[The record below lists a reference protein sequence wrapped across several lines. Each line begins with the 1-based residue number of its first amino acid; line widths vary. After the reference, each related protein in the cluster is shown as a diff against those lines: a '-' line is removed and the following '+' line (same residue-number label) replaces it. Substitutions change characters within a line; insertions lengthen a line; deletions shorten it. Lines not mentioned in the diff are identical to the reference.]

1 MERVVQLSLVNLNT
15 STASVIKFLMD
26 KDRPIF
32 FSVPDNK
39 NVWVIK
45 RASDDLLK
53 WIQGEIK
60 NSQEV
65 RPFIP
70 YSDAKRDKE
79 QQFEKD
85 LQKITDVQL
94 IKGASYGCLGANELP
109 ILLTHKS
116 IRIKQLDLIMIY
128 DTGGKLSLAV
138 ETRRSQKSNIQ
149 TIDDKPISRT
159 LLKSVSCGEIVFT
172 HKTVEHWAEDNSTLN
187 QIVGF
192 DVTFD
197 SLAVYEADILKF
209 IHNDLD
215 SIPDDSPYY
224 IPKDLRNQSDLDQL
238 AALGYKLF
246 SNNCKSTI
254 TSKDLAAKIERT
266 MGYSGKK
273 AVTAAHFLIPNP
285 KGNNIRDPS
294 VNDNVNPDCNFPS
307 LVQAF
312 ALHGRHIKPEDMSK
326 VSSLLITY
334 FNDRNFSVDNTKYA
348 EIILRKKSQGE
359 ENFF

>member
-1 MERVVQLSLVNLNT
+1 MERVVQLSSVNLNK

-26 KDRPIF
+26 KDMPIF
-32 FSVPDNK
+32 FRVPDNK
-39 NVWVIK
+39 NAWVIK

-60 NSQEV
+60 KSQEV

-94 IKGASYGCLGANELP
+94 IKGVSYGGLGANELS

-116 IRIKQLDLIMIY
+116 IRINKLDLIMIF
-128 DTGGKLSLAV
+128 DSNGELNLAV
-138 ETRRSQKSNIQ
+138 ETRRSEKSNIQ

-159 LLKSVSCGEIVFT
+159 VLKSASCGEILFT
-172 HKTVEHWAEDNSTLN
+172 NKAVDYWAKDNSTLN
-187 QIVGF
+187 DIVGI
-192 DVTFD
+192 DITFD
-197 SLAVYEADILKF
+197 SLAVYESDILNF
-209 IHNDLD
+209 IKNDLD
-215 SIPDDSPYY
+215 SIPSESPYY
-224 IPKDLRNQSDLDQL
+224 IPEDLRDKSDLDQL
-238 AALGYKLF
+238 AALGYQLF

-266 MGYSGKK
+266 IGYTGKK
-273 AVTAAHFLIPNP
+273 AVAAAYFIAPNP
-285 KGNNIRDPS
+285 KGDNIREQS
-294 VNDNVNPDCNFPS
+294 VNDNANPNCNFPF

-312 ALHGRHIKPEDMSK
+312 ALHGKDIETEDMSK
-326 VSSLLITY
+326 RNKLLISY
-334 FNDRNFSVDNTKYA
+334 FKDRHFSVDNTKYA
-348 EIILRKKSQGE
+348 ELILRKKVRVR
-359 ENFF
+359 

>member
-1 MERVVQLSLVNLNT
+1 MERVVQLSSVNLNK

-94 IKGASYGCLGANELP
+94 IKGVSYGCLGANELS
-109 ILLTHKS
+109 ILLTHKN
-116 IRIKQLDLIMIY
+116 IRINQLDLIMIY

-159 LLKSVSCGEIVFT
+159 LLKSVSCSEIVFT
-172 HKTVEHWAEDNSTLN
+172 HKTVEHWAADNSTLN

-197 SLAVYEADILKF
+197 SLAVYASDIINF

-224 IPKDLRNQSDLDQL
+224 IPKELRGRSKLDQL
-238 AALGYKLF
+238 AVFGFLQFETLNRRWGNSNNLALKLKNQLGYKQTMAESAAF
-246 SNNCKSTI
+246 FINVEPRGQKGTNQTVTPNDKYPNCQFPFLVEALSI
-254 TSKDLAAKIERT
+254 SKTL
-266 MGYSGKK
+266 
-273 AVTAAHFLIPNP
+273 
-285 KGNNIRDPS
+285 GNDGEN
-294 VNDNVNPDCNFPS
+294 
-307 LVQAF
+307 
-312 ALHGRHIKPEDMSK
+312 K
-326 VSSLLITY
+326 VSSDVVDFLGACGFRHENCKYGELLVRY
-334 FNDRNFSVDNTKYA
+334 VKA
-348 EIILRKKSQGE
+348 K
-359 ENFF
+359 